1 MVMECLRIVL
11 KLTLGIIMLVL
22 MEMKQ
27 LKKI

>member
-1 MVMECLRIVL
+1 MVMECSRIVL

-22 MEMKQ
+22 IEMKQ